1 MTILTGTLFGNM
13 TGGGGLSSIFDAS
26 LGTTGY
32 AQGVVGYAGITLES
46 PKRVTRARV
55 WSASNGFD
63 ASGSETWITLTLRG
77 KNGAPFTGPNDG
89 VILSVVAFKDRN
101 VQTYRDLFSTD
112 TISTWGHLAVV
123 VATGVWSVFA
133 KVEFH
138 DDAAIVPD
146 PLPSNVP
153 SVLQKSCNDGFMLPQ
168 AAVVVP
174 GFLMTCCVPVEGV
187 MLLDFTVN
195 IVHRGN
201 YLPSPFL
208 GAVGIGAE
216 ILFRYSSDFSALDA
230 ASWQVPPVSRTNGNN
245 VEEVNPAH
253 YQNVSLPSSMAVV
266 PGFYKLGLRMSGH
279 TDGTAQNYIV
289 GILEESGMGLNGF
302 RATFFP
308 GGNSVNM
315 NADPA

>member
-1 MTILTGTLFGNM
+1 MTLITGTPFGNM
-13 TGGGGLSSIFDAS
+13 TSGGGLGYIFDAS
-26 LGTTGY
+26 LASTGY
-32 AQGVVGYAGITLES
+32 AQGTVGYAGLSLAT

-55 WSASNGFD
+55 WSADNGFD
-63 ASGSETWITLTLRG
+63 ASGAETWITLTLRG
-77 KNGAPFTGPNDG
+77 KNGAPFAGPNDG

-101 VQTYRDLFSTD
+101 VQTFRDLLSTD
-112 TISTWGHLAVV
+112 IVSTWDHLAVV
-123 VATGVWSVFA
+123 ATTGVWSVFA

-146 PLPSNVP
+146 PLPANAP
-153 SVLQKSCNDGFMLPQ
+153 SVLQKSCDDGFMLPQ

-174 GFLMTCCVPVEGV
+174 GFLMTCCVPVEGIV
-187 MLLDFTVN
+187 LLDFTVN

-216 ILFRYSSDFSALDA
+216 IFFKYAADFSALDA
-230 ASWQVPPVSRTNGNN
+230 ASWQMPPISRVNGTN
-245 VEEVNPAH
+245 VEEVSPAH

-289 GILEESGMGLNGF
+289 GILEEGGKGLNGF
-302 RATFFP
+302 RVTYFP
-308 GGNSVNM
+308 CGNSVNM